1 MDIITIIVLTG
12 ITNLTFALYSWQ
24 QVRNPESHSACKF
37 WAQAHFIKAISFV
50 IYAVALSN
58 GSNDLRLLANI
69 LILLG
74 CWAEVRA
81 YIKLSAGSIK
91 TSYLFIGFVVSSA
104 VFTFMHVNSAPGPNN
119 TMIIT
124 ASFLLVVPLFM
135 NVIAL
140 YSLSKQHQG
149 SVFPVVLFVVNAT
162 ITLLCLVRGTAA
174 MDNPY
179 YIITQTFFTNQLF
192 MFTTFISGLGNGIGF
207 IGFLKERSDA
217 KLQQRANFDYLTG
230 VHNRQHFES
239 LAERELRSGRS
250 FALYFF
256 DLDKFKSVNDRFGHA
271 TGDDILRVFGQ
282 LLGKIENKH
291 NAIAGRL
298 GGEEFGLILPHNTSP
313 DHNVILA
320 RLRTTFAEQAH
331 LIMGEPLT
339 FSCGVC
345 ATQKGTTIQNLMREA
360 DTLLYQAKRDLQSAQ
375 S

>member
-50 IYAVALSN
+50 IYAVALSS

-91 TSYLFIGFVVSSA
+91 TSYLFIAFVVSSA
-104 VFTFMHVNSAPGPNN
+104 VFTFMHVNSSPGPNN

-135 NVIAL
+135 NVVAL
-140 YSLSKQHQG
+140 YSLSK
-149 SVFPVVLFVVNAT
+149 
-162 ITLLCLVRGTAA
+162 
-174 MDNPY
+174 
-179 YIITQTFFTNQLF
+179 QLF

-239 LAERELRSGRS
+239 LAE
-250 FALYFF
+250 
-256 DLDKFKSVNDRFGHA
+256 
-271 TGDDILRVFGQ
+271 
-282 LLGKIENKH
+282 
-291 NAIAGRL
+291 
-298 GGEEFGLILPHNTSP
+298 
-313 DHNVILA
+313 
-320 RLRTTFAEQAH
+320 QAH

-360 DTLLYQAKRDLQSAQ
+360 DTLLYQAKRNLQTAQ